1 MRIGPQPCLG
11 CYCRCCHDFQGV
23 NLAPVLGKTSTPR
36 PPSSAHRGPQ
46 VEGDPKPRRVL
57 VLARQGLVSGSPQA
71 AAPGARVNLAPGR
84 PARLGRG
91 TRKAEPSL
99 LPAPQAGD
107 SITPTLAQWP
117 FISGSKTLVTVRAE
131 REGLIR
137 AVRGRAPGSRAGTSL
152 PISRA
157 FHGNGSYFPPLL
169 GRHSHAAQT
178 TSVKTCRPPSLGLL
192 GKRDPLAP

>member
-1 MRIGPQPCLG
+1 MPQCLVRPAPPDLPAVLTG
-11 CYCRCCHDFQGV
+11 DRRWRV
-23 NLAPVLGKTSTPR
+23 TLNLAGSRCSHV
-36 PPSSAHRGPQ
+36 
-46 VEGDPKPRRVL
+46 
-57 VLARQGLVSGSPQA
+57 QGLVSGSPQA

-84 PARLGRG
+84 PARLRRG
-91 TRKAEPSL
+91 TRKAEPSP

-107 SITPTLAQWP
+107 SITPALAQWP
-117 FISGSKTLVTVRAE
+117 FISGSKTLVTGRAE

-137 AVRGRAPGSRAGTSL
+137 GVRGRAPGSRAGTSL